1 MDVLDYKYTK
11 FCKLLQ
17 IRGKYASW
25 GETMDARLDLRCGW
39 ERMRLDFRYAPPC
52 LSALRQKMMTNS
64 AKHHQRGL
72 ASATLRLA
80 SPLRGGAFKGQ
91 NVQSRAL
98 CEAYLRCAR
107 FASVALRQK
116 AMTNSAKRCVCC
128 IYGTFQASLM
138 CPIYNKRHLFGGICH
153 LLLL

>member
-1 MDVLDYKYTK
+1 MSSTTNIQNSANSCKYEGNMH
-11 FCKLLQ
+11 L
-17 IRGKYASW
+17 G
-25 GETMDARLDLRCGW
+25 ARL
-39 ERMRLDFRYAPPC
+39 RMRGLPSLRSVC
-52 LSALRQKMMTNS
+52 LGGVQLLTR
-64 AKHHQRGL
+64 L
-72 ASATLRLA
+72 ATYRWLA

-116 AMTNSAKRCVCC
+116 VMTNSAKRCVCC